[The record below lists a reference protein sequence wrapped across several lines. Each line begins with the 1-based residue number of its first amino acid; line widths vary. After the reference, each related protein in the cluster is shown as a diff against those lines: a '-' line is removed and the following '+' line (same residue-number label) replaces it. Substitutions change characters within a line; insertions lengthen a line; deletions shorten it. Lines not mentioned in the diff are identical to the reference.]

1 MKKHWILPAI
11 LVLSLAL
18 GLAVARDRRRERP
31 SEPPRSSN
39 GSNCMNEIGL
49 TQEQLEAIEAIR
61 EAAMDAI
68 REAESPTQARDI
80 IAQLRLDLL
89 AVFTEEQLD
98 ALEECRQQNRNRH
111 RDGNCMDQLD
121 LTEEQIAEMD
131 AIRQAA
137 MDAIRE
143 AECPVNASDI
153 FEQMQQAIE
162 EVLTEE
168 QLAAYRE
175 CIRPRLRL
183 NCMENIGLTEEQI
196 AAMDA
201 LREVAIAALEEAHGQ
216 EEVRAIMDQLYEDMM
231 SLLTDEQ
238 LAALQECRDGQR
250 HGRGDS

>member
-1 MKKHWILPAI
+1 MKKHWIILAI
-11 LVLSLAL
+11 LTLSLAL
-18 GLAVARDRRRERP
+18 GPAAARNRRRARPTPPPQPQRARD
-31 SEPPRSSN
+31 
-39 GSNCMNEIGL
+39 CMDQIGL
-49 TQEQLEAIEAIR
+49 TQEQLDAITIIR
-61 EAAMDAI
+61 QEAMDAI
-68 REAESPTQARDI
+68 RAAESPTQASQI
-80 IAQLRLDLL
+80 IAQLRLDIL
-89 AVFTEEQLD
+89 AVLTPEQLA
-98 ALEECRQQNRNRH
+98 ALEECRQRNR
-111 RDGNCMDQLD
+111 RRTGNCMDQLD
-121 LTEEQIAEMD
+121 LTQEQIDEMD

-143 AECPVNASDI
+143 AESPVNASDI

-162 EVLTEE
+162 EVMTDE

-183 NCMENIGLTEEQI
+183 NCMDTIGLTEEQI

-201 LREVAIAALEEAHGQ
+201 LREAAIEALQGAQGR

-250 HGRGDS
+250 RGQGT